1 LKTTDASMNYL
12 KDFTELE
19 FSTPEMLITFTLGKK
34 ETHVKTEYTVCR
46 HKPGKPLFLNGVN
59 LDFKSLK
66 INGNEWS
73 FEDYEETEEGLLIN
87 TLPNANE
94 FKLTV
99 ENTVHPDKNTEL
111 EGLYL
116 SGDMLCTQ
124 NEPMGFRKITYSLDR
139 PDNMVKCKVK
149 IIGEK
154 ADFPFM
160 LSNGN
165 LIEEGQENG
174 SRFCL
179 WEDPFPKSLHL
190 FALVAGDLAEIK
202 DEYTTGSGR
211 HIDIRFYCDKGA
223 EDKCAFA
230 IESLKKSM
238 KWDEER
244 FGLEYDLDL
253 YMVVAVDSFNMGAME
268 NKGLNIFNSA
278 LVLANP
284 ETATDLNYHRI
295 ESVIGH
301 EYFHNWT
308 GNRVTL
314 KNWFQ
319 LTLKEGLTV
328 FRDQEFSSDLNDA
341 AVERI
346 DMVKSLK
353 ERQFSEDAGGLA
365 HPIRPEKYKEMN
377 NFYTSTVYE
386 KGAEVIRMLH
396 TLLGEQKFQKGMKE
410 YFELYDGKAITT
422 EDFVD
427 VMTKQDSR
435 IDKDMFLR
443 WYQTPGTP
451 KVEITEQFEDGKLIL
466 KFEQSNR
473 VAREQG
479 IGYEETYIPI
489 KMSVYSSTGE
499 KLALKSKAQKQPFLD
514 EGVVLLQSKS
524 LDLDFEVPTSEYICS
539 YFEGFSAPVLVEITS
554 PNRDLSKLIK
564 YDHDNFN
571 RYNAFKKSAVEFS
584 RGQQE
589 DHLDSVALVFK
600 DGQLTE
606 LMKSQILE
614 PPTLNDFVAGQ
625 TTFDPNKILNV
636 KSEYVRKVGDSLGE
650 VFVNYLNEN
659 PLSAFEYSL
668 KEKGRRAL
676 QLCLLNYILAS
687 TKYKDKGIEIAKSM
701 YASADNMTIALG
713 CLHLLQVY
721 AYEQAVEISEDFYL
735 KNKDNQLTLQKW
747 IGAYISTP
755 DFDEIQAR
763 IKKVEELDGYSEK
776 IPNFV
781 RALWGGFF
789 RNEEAFH
796 DSKGRGYE
804 LLLNAVLKVDKIN
817 PQMSSGLMKVFSVSS
832 SLEGNSRDVMKKKIR
847 GFGENNKTFSRNLM
861 ETYESILGGLK

>member
-1 LKTTDASMNYL
+1 MKTTEASMNYL
-12 KDFTELE
+12 KDFTDLD
-19 FSTPEMLITFTLGKK
+19 FSTPEMFMTFKIGKTD
-34 ETHVKTEYTVCR
+34 THVTTEYKVLR
-46 HKPGKPLFLNGVN
+46 HSKGKPLFLNGVN

-73 FEDYEETEEGLLIN
+73 FGDYEETEEGLLIN
-87 TLPNANE
+87 TLPNSDE

-99 ENTVHPDKNTEL
+99 ENVVHPNTNTQL

-124 NEPMGFRKITYSLDR
+124 NEPMGFRKITYSIDR

-149 IIGEK
+149 IVGDEK
-154 ADFPFM
+154 EFPFM

-165 LIEEGQENG
+165 LIDEGSEGGVRYCTWQ
-174 SRFCL
+174 
-179 WEDPFPKSLHL
+179 DPFPKSLHL

-211 HIDIRFYCDKGA
+211 KIDIRFYCDKGA
-223 EDKCAFA
+223 EDKCDFA
-230 IESLKKSM
+230 VESLKKSM

-284 ETATDLNYHRI
+284 QTATDLNYHRI

-346 DMVKSLK
+346 GMVKSLK
-353 ERQFSEDAGGLA
+353 ERQFSEDAGALA

-377 NFYTSTVYE
+377 NFYTATVYE

-396 TLLGEQKFQKGMKE
+396 TLLGEEKFQLGMKE
-410 YFELYDGKAITT
+410 YFKLYDGKAITT
-422 EDFVD
+422 EDFVN

-435 IDKDMFLR
+435 IDKACFLR

-451 KVEITEQFEDGKLIL
+451 RVEITEKYKEGVLTL
-466 KFEQSNR
+466 KFEQSNPI
-473 VAREQG
+473 AKQQSLG
-479 IGYEETYIPI
+479 FEETYIPI
-489 KMSVYSSTGE
+489 RMSIYE
-499 KLALKSKAQKQPFLD
+499 KDGLPTVLRSVAPDQPFL
-514 EGVVLLQSKS
+514 ENGIVLLKEKETEIEFKIPSG
-524 LDLDFEVPTSEYICS
+524 DYVCS
-539 YFEGFSAPVLVEITS
+539 YLEDFSAPVLLKINSET
-554 PNRDLSKLIK
+554 RDLSKLVK
-564 YDHDNFN
+564 YDRDNFN
-571 RYNAFKKSAVEFS
+571 RYNAFKKSAVEYANGKS
-584 RGQQE
+584 E
-589 DHLDSVALVFK
+589 THLDSVSFIFK
-600 DGQLTE
+600 DGQMTE

-614 PPTLNDFVAGQ
+614 PPTLGDFVAGKNA
-625 TTFDPNKILNV
+625 FDPSKVLKL
-636 KSEYVRKVGDSLGE
+636 KSEYVAKVGNSMGD
-650 VFVNYLNEN
+650 VFINYLNEN
-659 PLSAFEYSL
+659 PLSAFKYNL
-668 KEKGRRAL
+668 KDKGKRAL
-676 QLCLLNYILAS
+676 QVCLLGYVLAS
-687 TKYKDKGIEIAKSM
+687 AKYKKEGVEIAKRM
-701 YASADNMTIALG
+701 YKDADNMTIAFGVLQ
-713 CLHLLQVY
+713 LLQEHVHNE
-721 AYEQAVEISEDFYL
+721 ADKISDDFYN

-747 IGAYISTP
+747 IGAYLAVPSL
-755 DFDEIQAR
+755 EEAEKR
-763 IKKVEELDGYSEK
+763 IAKVEALEGYSDK
-776 IPNFV
+776 VPNFV
-781 RALWGGFF
+781 RALWGSFF
-789 RNEEAFH
+789 RNEVVFH

-804 LLLNAVLKVDKIN
+804 LLLNAIAKVDKIN
-817 PQMSSGLMKVFSVSS
+817 PQMSSGLMKVFNVSS
-832 SLEGNSRDVMKKKIR
+832 ALEGVNRDVVELKLKA
-847 GFGENNKTFSRNLM
+847 FGDNNQKLSKNLS
-861 ETYESILGGLK
+861 ETYGSILGGLK

>member
-1 LKTTDASMNYL
+1 MKNTEASMNYL
-12 KDFTELE
+12 KDFTELDY
-19 FSTPEMLITFTLGKK
+19 STPEMFITFKIGKN
-34 ETHVKTEYTVCR
+34 ETHVKTEYKVVR
-46 HKPGKPLFLNGVN
+46 HSKGKPLFLNGVN

-66 INGNEWS
+66 INDREWS
-73 FEDYEETEEGLLIN
+73 FDDYEETETGITIN
-87 TLPNANE
+87 TLPNTDE
-94 FKLTV
+94 FKLVV
-99 ENTVHPDKNTEL
+99 ENVVHPNTNTAL

-116 SGDMLCTQ
+116 SGDMLCSQ

-149 IIGEK
+149 IIGDQKE
-154 ADFPFM
+154 FPFM

-165 LIEEGQENG
+165 LIDEGEENG
-174 SRFCL
+174 VRFCT

-211 HIDIRFYCDKGA
+211 KIDIRFYCDKGA
-223 EDKCAFA
+223 EDKCGFA

-238 KWDEER
+238 KWDEDR

-353 ERQFSEDAGGLA
+353 ERQFSEDAGALA

-377 NFYTSTVYE
+377 NFYTATVYE

-396 TLLGEQKFQKGMKE
+396 TLLGEENFQKGMKE

-422 EDFVD
+422 EDFLN
-427 VMTKQDSR
+427 VMAKQDSR
-435 IDKDMFLR
+435 IDNDLFSR

-451 KVEITEQFEDGKLIL
+451 KVEITEKYKDGVLTINFK
-466 KFEQSNR
+466 QSNR
-473 VAREQG
+473 IAKKQNLG
-479 IGYEETYIPI
+479 FEETYIPI
-489 KMSVYSSTGE
+489 KMSIYDDKGVPTVLRSVA
-499 KLALKSKAQKQPFLD
+499 KDQPFLE
-514 EGVVLLQSKS
+514 EGIVILKEKELEI
-524 LDLDFEVPTSEYICS
+524 DFKIPSENYVCS
-539 YFEGFSAPVLVEITS
+539 YFEDFSAPVLTKVKSE
-554 PNRDLSKLIK
+554 NRDLSKLIK
-564 YDHDNFN
+564 YDRDNFN
-571 RYNAFKKSAVEFS
+571 RYNAFKKSAVDFANGFNTS
-584 RGQQE
+584 
-589 DHLDSVALVFK
+589 HLDSVAFIFK
-600 DGQLTE
+600 EGSMTE

-614 PPTLNDFVAGQ
+614 APTLGDFVAGQ
-625 TTFDPNKILNV
+625 KTFDPAKMLKL
-636 KSEYVRKVGDSLGE
+636 KSDYISTVGDSMGD
-650 VFVNYLNEN
+650 VFINYLSEN
-659 PLSAFEYSL
+659 PLAPFRYNLE
-668 KEKGRRAL
+668 EKGKRAL
-676 QLCLLNYILAS
+676 QICILGYILAS
-687 TKYKDKGIEIAKSM
+687 TKYKKEGVEIAKRM
-701 YASADNMTIALG
+701 YKNADNMTIAFGTLR
-713 CLHLLQVY
+713 LLQEY
-721 AYEQAVEISEDFYL
+721 AHTEADSISDDFYN

-747 IGAYISTP
+747 IGAYLAVPT
-755 DFDEIQAR
+755 FKEAEAR
-763 IKKVEELDGYSEK
+763 IAKVESLDGYSDK
-776 IPNFV
+776 VPNFV
-781 RALWGGFF
+781 RALWGTFF
-789 RNEEAFH
+789 RNEEVFH

-804 LLLNAVLKVDKIN
+804 LLLNAIAKVDKIN
-817 PQMSSGLMKVFSVSS
+817 PQMSSGLMKVFNVSS
-832 SLEGNSRDVMKKKIR
+832 ALEGANRDVIEEKLKA
-847 GFGENNKTFSRNLM
+847 FGENNQKLSKNLS
-861 ETYESILGGLK
+861 ETYGSILGGLK